1 MWGHGRE
8 IALRASCQ
16 IAAGRRR
23 VKLAAA
29 TRAATSGRR
38 SLLGASIIPMTRVN
52 RCATGALLLAAVWRW
67 LTYWL
72 AIRTDSGRGPSMS
85 GRLRSAP
92 VANRQALPIGF
103 AASLG
108 IHVTV
113 LALGLLR
120 TDWAGRSMVRAPRSI
135 PDYDAVFDRSAR
147 PAAPRAATRPV
158 TQPPRP
164 AHCLRYSNHPT
175 HQCIWC
181 WVRTPCAYSSSADK
195 ASRPTATRG
204 WVSPCPPTSQPTSK

>member
-1 MWGHGRE
+1 
-8 IALRASCQ
+8 
-16 IAAGRRR
+16 
-23 VKLAAA
+23 
-29 TRAATSGRR
+29 
-38 SLLGASIIPMTRVN
+38 MTRVN
-52 RCATGALLLAAVWRW
+52 RCATGALLLTAVWRW
-67 LTYWL
+67 LTYLL

-135 PDYDAVFDRSAR
+135 PDYDAVFDPIRAAR
-147 PAAPRAATRPV
+147 NAKSGNQTGDPAAAARALLTVLESPDPPVHLVLGPDALRVREQRRQSFQTDRDAWMGFTMSTDFPADKQVGHPRCKSMSFSCKTSGRGRDCS
-158 TQPPRP
+158 PRP
-164 AHCLRYSNHPT
+164 
-175 HQCIWC
+175 
-181 WVRTPCAYSSSADK
+181 
-195 ASRPTATRG
+195 G
-204 WVSPCPPTSQPTSK
+204 